1 MNYQRFGKELTLIS
15 KKYLEFYNNNN
26 DDSVEYNLV
35 KGSNNDYQ
43 KKFIYHHQAT
53 VRL

>member
-15 KKYLEFYNNNN
+15 KKYLDFFNDNN
-26 DDSVEYNLV
+26 DGTVDNNLV

-43 KKFIYHHQAT
+43 KKFIHHHQAT